1 MTYTN
6 LLAPEWAHLR
16 SKHGISW
23 TRHTWNPL
31 VGCSEASPGCTNCYA
46 RKMTA
51 RLAAMSLSKQGKGED
66 PGKLELYQQVVT
78 QQGRWTG
85 KALLWEPELLEP
97 RRWRKPRLVFVNS
110 MSDLFHE
117 SLRIGEVEQ
126 IFAAMDYNGRHIYQ
140 CLTKR
145 PDRALHFVQK
155 RSPVAHIWIGFSVC
169 TQTEMDRI
177 LPIAQQV
184 KALGWHTWF
193 SVEPQLGPINVHPS
207 ELSRAIDWLVTG
219 GESGNGARHYGDEW
233 AAQWVS
239 VCRAANIPCF
249 VKQLGTVWSR
259 QNGDPGLKGD
269 DPSRWLESIRVQE
282 LPHEMVE
289 VLLKCPCL

>member
-1 MTYTN
+1 MNPKLTPYPN

-31 VGCSEASPGCTNCYA
+31 GGCSEASPGCTNCYA

-117 SLRIGEVEQ
+117 SLEVGAIEE
-126 IFAAMDYNGRHIYQ
+126 IFMAM
-140 CLTKR
+140 
-145 PDRALHFVQK
+145 
-155 RSPVAHIWIGFSVC
+155 
-169 TQTEMDRI
+169 
-177 LPIAQQV
+177 
-184 KALGWHTWF
+184 
-193 SVEPQLGPINVHPS
+193 
-207 ELSRAIDWLVTG
+207 
-219 GESGNGARHYGDEW
+219 GESLSSTHRNHPL
-233 AAQWVS
+233 S
-239 VCRAANIPCF
+239 
-249 VKQLGTVWSR
+249 LVW
-259 QNGDPGLKGD
+259 NA
-269 DPSRWLESIRVQE
+269 
-282 LPHEMVE
+282 
-289 VLLKCPCL
+289 